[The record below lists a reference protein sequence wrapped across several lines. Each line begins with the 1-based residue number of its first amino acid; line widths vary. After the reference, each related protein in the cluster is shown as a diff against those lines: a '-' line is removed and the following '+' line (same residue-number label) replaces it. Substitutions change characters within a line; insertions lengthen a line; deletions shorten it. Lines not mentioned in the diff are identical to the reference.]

1 MKSSN
6 EKKFLIKVI
15 AIVVAICAIDIILIG
30 ALGGFEDIRFIGVLL
45 VGMLFM
51 AGIVVMF
58 TAMNNTRKK
67 DPMQDKQKDDKSF

>member
-1 MKSSN
+1 M
-6 EKKFLIKVI
+6 IKVI

>member
-15 AIVVAICAIDIILIG
+15 AIVVAICAIDIIVIG

-67 DPMQDKQKDDKSF
+67 DPMQDKKKNDKSF

>member
-15 AIVVAICAIDIILIG
+15 AIVVAICVIDIIVIG

-67 DPMQDKQKDDKSF
+67 DPMQDKKKNDKSF

>member
-45 VGMLFM
+45 VGMLSM

>member
-67 DPMQDKQKDDKSF
+67 DPMQDDKKNDKSF